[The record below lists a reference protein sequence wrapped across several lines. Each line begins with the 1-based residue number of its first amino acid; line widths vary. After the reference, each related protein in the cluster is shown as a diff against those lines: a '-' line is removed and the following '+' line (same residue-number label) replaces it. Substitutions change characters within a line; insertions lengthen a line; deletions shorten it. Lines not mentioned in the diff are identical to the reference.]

1 MKRRQG
7 LRVVAY
13 LLLAAAPLFFC
24 ACGRTSKTPKMEVAE
39 PARAPLLSGVKT
51 MVYHTRD
58 CRYARDIPD
67 AELLGY
73 ANPGRAER
81 AGRIPCA
88 VCHPRETFAASDE
101 PLEMEPANKP
111 AAASK

>member
-7 LRVVAY
+7 LRAAVY
-13 LLLAAAPLFFC
+13 LLLAVGFLFFS
-24 ACGRTSKTPKMEVAE
+24 ACGRTAKTPKMEVAE
-39 PARAPLLSGVKT
+39 PGRAPLLSGMKT

-58 CRYARDIPD
+58 CRYARDISD
-67 AELLGY
+67 TELLGY
-73 ANPGRAER
+73 ANPDRAER

-111 AAASK
+111 AASSK